1 MKIGVVVG
9 LVVLLAACGASK
21 DKDRTVSVS
30 ILPQRYFVERVAG
43 DYVTVNVMIPPGA
56 NPAVSDLNTEQLQ
69 ALHNS
74 SVYFAVGYLPFE
86 LSNLYPFLEGQE
98 DIQVVRQSE
107 GMDLEAGTCNHDHGD
122 DGHGHGEGH
131 GHGHGGVD
139 PHVWMSPRY
148 AGMMARTIRDVLSAK
163 FPEKRAEFAENYRR
177 FQVEIDSI
185 DREARRVLAG
195 KRNRT
200 FLIYHP
206 ALTYF
211 ARDYGMEQVAIE
223 DEGKEPNPTHIKGVI
238 DTCRAKGIRVVF
250 IQNQFDVANAKAV
263 AKEIGGEVIPI
274 DPLSP
279 DWTGEMRSLL
289 RIIEQKM

>member
-1 MKIGVVVG
+1 
-9 LVVLLAACGASK
+9 
-21 DKDRTVSVS
+21 
-30 ILPQRYFVERVAG
+30 
-43 DYVTVNVMIPPGA
+43 
-56 NPAVSDLNTEQLQ
+56 
-69 ALHNS
+69 
-74 SVYFAVGYLPFE
+74 
-86 LSNLYPFLEGQE
+86 
-98 DIQVVRQSE
+98 
-107 GMDLEAGTCNHDHGD
+107 
-122 DGHGHGEGH
+122 
-131 GHGHGGVD
+131 
-139 PHVWMSPRY
+139 
-148 AGMMARTIRDVLSAK
+148 MMARTIRDVLSAK

-185 DREARRVLAG
+185 DREARRVTAG
-195 KRNRT
+195 KRNKT

-223 DEGKEPNPTHIKGVI
+223 DEGKEPNPMHIKGVI